1 MRQHLCNIFLTM
13 KYLALLCSIV
23 ITATAYSQNLVDAK
37 FGKGIKFQPADS
49 SFSIKFSARFQSLY
63 VGNLNLDTDQYQ
75 DNFLIRRSRLKFD
88 GYAHTP
94 KLKYKLE
101 LAVSN
106 RDNGRVTPESNL
118 AANIVL
124 DAVIKYNFLNNW
136 EVWFGQTKLPGNRE
150 RVISSQKLQ
159 FVDRSQVNARFNI
172 DRGMGVQL
180 HNNHRIGSALI
191 RQQFAVSF
199 GEGRN
204 RTAPNIGGYE
214 YTARLE
220 VLPFGAFTNKGDYFG
235 SDLEREPSP
244 KLSIGAT
251 YDQNNNTTRVSG
263 FRGDFLSES
272 KDQKVVFV
280 DGMFKYDGF
289 SSMFEYARKWT
300 DGSPVVSDGAYYTGN
315 GLSIQCG
322 YLFQNNFEFA
332 GRYTSINPEDLT
344 NRSDFIEYTLGVSK
358 YFVGHSLKIQSDLTY
373 RDNDLS
379 SNALIYRFQV
389 ELAL

>member
-1 MRQHLCNIFLTM
+1 MRLT
-13 KYLALLCSIV
+13 LLILFTLVSIQCF
-23 ITATAYSQNLVDAK
+23 SQGTVDAK
-37 FGKGIKFQPADS
+37 FGKGIKFQPEDS
-49 SFSIKFSARFQSLY
+49 SFSVKFSARFQSLY
-63 VGNLNLDTDQYQ
+63 VGNLNLDTDKFQ

-88 GYAHTP
+88 GFAHSP
-94 KLKYKLE
+94 KIKYKLE

-106 RDNGRVTPESNL
+106 RDNGKVVSENNL

-124 DAVIKYNFLNNW
+124 DAVVKYNFTRNW

-159 FVDRSQVNARFNI
+159 FVDRSEVNSRFNI

-180 HNNHRIGSALI
+180 RNHHNIGKALI
-191 RQQFAVSF
+191 REQFAVSF

-235 SDLEREPSP
+235 SDLERESTP
-244 KLSIGAT
+244 KLSIAAT
-251 YDQNNNTTRVSG
+251 YDQNNNTSRVSG
-263 FRGDFLSES
+263 FRGDYLSEL

-289 SSMFEYARKWT
+289 STMFEYARKWT
-300 DGSPVVSDGAYYTGN
+300 DGSPVVSDGIYYTGT
-315 GLSIQCG
+315 GLNVQCG
-322 YLFQNNFEFA
+322 YLFDNNFEIA
-332 GRYTSINPEDLT
+332 GRYTSINPEDIT
-344 NRSDFIEYTLGVSK
+344 NRTDYTEYTIGVSK
-358 YFVGHSLKIQSDLTY
+358 YVVGHSLKIQSDLTH
-373 RDNDLS
+373 RDSDLGS
-379 SNALIYRFQV
+379 DALIFRFQV
-389 ELAL
+389 EVAL